1 MRWPIRK
8 AKIPNELR
16 DIFDRYGE
24 TVVATVVAGG
34 FIPDAPDL
42 RAVFHNAANNAHA
55 RDWLT
60 ERGNISEWRTTRDF
74 LLEIVIIVLIGVEI
88 VLGARGLRDGKEQ
101 AKILADMNAN
111 IATTAATLG
120 TLQETQKNAL
130 DALRTSNEEL
140 TALADVRLSFI
151 RTAPALR
158 VQGRNLSSLRPATNV
173 YCDTW
178 VWNLNQLQVIQMS
191 FSQLRQNLGNLGP
204 GANSG
209 LGIVVDYLGNHAP
222 GSYVLAYVTV
232 SCPECAHERAYWALL
247 TVGQR
252 DGNFIETKPLDPSA
266 LPQDDLKRKVEE
278 LKKQKGQ
285 PIIFQTN

>member
-1 MRWPIRK
+1 MRWTMRWPIRK
-8 AKIPNELR
+8 TKIPHEVR

-42 RAVFHNAANNAHA
+42 RAVFQNPANNAHA

-74 LLEIVIIVLIGVEI
+74 LLEIVIIFLIGVEI

-111 IATTAATLG
+111 IGTTAATLG

-130 DALRTSNEEL
+130 EALHTSNEEL

-158 VQGRNLSSLRPATNV
+158 VQARNLSSLRK
-173 YCDTW
+173 
-178 VWNLNQLQVIQMS
+178 
-191 FSQLRQNLGNLGP
+191 
-204 GANSG
+204 ANRSTMVF
-209 LGIVVDYLGNHAP
+209 LSP
-222 GSYVLAYVTV
+222 EEVLAVLKASRGHSV
-232 SCPECAHERAYWALL
+232 RAWAMILL
-247 TVGQR
+247 AYRRGLRASEVYGLKLA
-252 DGNFIETKPLDPSA
+252 DI
-266 LPQDDLKRKVEE
+266 DLKAGSVSIRR
-278 LKKQKGQ
+278 LKGSLSQVQPLYQHRGQ
-285 PIIFQTN
+285 SLLDEMAGLRARLKTRTADRSDFLFTSQ